1 MNWLLRR
8 CVQSAVTA
16 LAAVSIAF
24 FLTHALP
31 GGPMDHLRA
40 VLRQQSAGGASAA
53 QVNAIVE
60 AYTNIRPDEP
70 LYIQY
75 VDYMIALFQADLG
88 RSIFYNR
95 PVLDILASVLPW
107 TLFVMGNG
115 ILFTFVIGISLGTI
129 QAYYEGSRL
138 DKSATALFVALNS
151 VPYYIAGLVFIYF
164 FGYILG
170 WFPVNARVDPAV
182 TPDQPFVF
190 MQSALYHAI
199 LPIASIVITGIGG
212 WSVTMRGNSISILG
226 ENYMR
231 VGQLRGLPRS
241 RLALEYI
248 GRNAVLP
255 LYTSLMIAIGFVFG
269 GSVILERIF
278 VYPGVGYYM
287 IEAINTRDYQLMMGA
302 FLIITLAVVV
312 GVFVA
317 DITYGVI
324 DPRIQQGGEE

>member
-1 MNWLLRR
+1 MHWLLKRTS
-8 CVQSAVTA
+8 QSLVTAFAAVT
-16 LAAVSIAF
+16 IAF

-40 VLRQQSAGGASAA
+40 VLRQQSAGGANPA
-53 QVNAIVE
+53 QLNAIVE
-60 AYTNIRPDEP
+60 AYTNIRPDQP

-75 VDYMIALFQADLG
+75 LDYLVALLQADLG

-115 ILFTFVIGISLGTI
+115 MIFTFIIGISMGTV

-138 DKSATALFVALNS
+138 DKSATAVFVAMNS
-151 VPYYIAGLVFIYF
+151 VPYYIAGLVFIYL

-170 WFPVNARVDPAV
+170 WFPVHARINPNV
-182 TPDQPFVF
+182 TPDQPFMF
-190 MQSALYHAI
+190 IQSALYHAV

-231 VGQLRGLPRS
+231 VGKLRGLPRS

-255 LYTSLMIAIGFVFG
+255 LYTSLMIAIGFIFG

-302 FLIITLAVVV
+302 FLVITLAVVV

-317 DITYGVI
+317 DLTYGVI
-324 DPRIQQGGEE
+324 DPRIQQGSEE